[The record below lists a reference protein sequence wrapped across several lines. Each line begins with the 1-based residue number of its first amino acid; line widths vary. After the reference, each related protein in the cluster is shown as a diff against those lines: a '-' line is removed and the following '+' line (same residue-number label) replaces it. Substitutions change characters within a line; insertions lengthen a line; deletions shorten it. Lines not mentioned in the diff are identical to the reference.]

1 MLKVYLVDD
10 EVLIIEELKRLI
22 DWNKY
27 GFEVVG
33 SSTNS
38 KTAFVDISKM
48 KPALVISDINMPLMN
63 GLTLFEKVKEVNP
76 LINFCYLSA
85 YDNFEYVQEALK
97 LGAISYLKKPIIIDD
112 LVALLENILKNF
124 DAEFSSKLFD
134 ASISRQYY
142 EKDPYIQS
150 LFENNSFIGSSG
162 TYRIVTFSNFGEN
175 KVDLL
180 RVFPAGYYPIYN
192 DKKMLIVLSYGCD
205 LSYLTTLSAN
215 LDLAIGVSE
224 EFSNFEKV
232 SKHLRFSRI
241 ASYQSFISKKN
252 ESTLVVDNPKLPV
265 LLGEI
270 NEATNVYELQMAL
283 SKLEE
288 KILAYDIKVYDLQ
301 SIYRISMFN
310 LVKFNIIPFDFKFD
324 EISVVNNYDSLED
337 FCKDINSYFAT
348 NSDEQISV
356 SVIDQVKAEI
366 ENNISE
372 HYSLSFFAEKYH
384 YNLSYFSQLFK
395 KEMGCS
401 FAEYVTNVK
410 MDIAKLLMT
419 NSELSL
425 SQIAERVGYKDYYH
439 FSKMFKK
446 VTNMTPTDYYK
457 SNQIKI

>member
-1 MLKVYLVDD
+1 MKIVIAGGSYEAEYIIKMFHSHKNDLIVINPSKEEAEILIKREHVAVYVGSPWRYFVLDEANAHDADVFIALCEKDADNYASCLLAKKCFGAKKCICVVNNPLNVNLYKDLGIDSVVSSTYLLGQTIKSESSMEELIKTLSIENDRICMLKVYLVDD

-301 SIYRISMFN
+301 SIYRISM
-310 LVKFNIIPFDFKFD
+310 
-324 EISVVNNYDSLED
+324 
-337 FCKDINSYFAT
+337 
-348 NSDEQISV
+348 V
-356 SVIDQVKAEI
+356 SRKTI
-366 ENNISE
+366 
-372 HYSLSFFAEKYH
+372 
-384 YNLSYFSQLFK
+384 
-395 KEMGCS
+395 
-401 FAEYVTNVK
+401 
-410 MDIAKLLMT
+410 
-419 NSELSL
+419 
-425 SQIAERVGYKDYYH
+425 
-439 FSKMFKK
+439 
-446 VTNMTPTDYYK
+446 
-457 SNQIKI
+457 